1 MTRYRLDSQFHCSYL
16 KSRGVPGK
24 TREIRVKKKKK
35 CAGNTGKKGENYLP
49 FISGSRL
56 PVPVTSFPVMPFPV
70 TSGGATS
77 GDVISGVHTAPPQ
90 IGLELCPYT
99 TFLKPSELQGGF
111 VPLDS
116 LLGLCPGPAGDLKRS
131 ADIFI
136 GYSSGTIHLPGYLQ
150 SNKSLD
156 GIYYLN

>member
-1 MTRYRLDSQFHCSYL
+1 
-16 KSRGVPGK
+16 
-24 TREIRVKKKKK
+24 
-35 CAGNTGKKGENYLP
+35 
-49 FISGSRL
+49 
-56 PVPVTSFPVMPFPV
+56 MPFPV

-156 GIYYLN
+156 GIYYLNWPEKGQQVKSPLFKSAPVKSAPCYIYKIKWKYRYLTLFFLPNATCLLEKQKYQCLQSLVWKDK

>member
-16 KSRGVPGK
+16 ESRGVPGK
-24 TREIRVKKKKK
+24 RGKYGFKKNKKS
-35 CAGNTGKKGENYLP
+35 AGNTGKKKREIIFLSFP
-49 FISGSRL
+49 VFGSRL

-70 TSGGATS
+70 TSGDATS
-77 GDVISGVHTAPPQ
+77 GDVISGDATSSVHTAPAQ

-111 VPLDS
+111 VPLGP

-131 ADIFI
+131 AD
-136 GYSSGTIHLPGYLQ
+136 SSPTHAPPP
-150 SNKSLD
+150 
-156 GIYYLN
+156 